1 MGKITEFLKNL
12 FTIGNLASGLIGL
25 GIGFLSFVLLKIVH
39 NTTFNNIV
47 IFIGVGVV
55 FILVVFSLGFL
66 LNNTLFKDD
75 E

>member
-12 FTIGNLASGLIGL
+12 FTVGNLSSGLIGL
-25 GIGFLSFVLLKIVH
+25 GIGILSFVLLKLVH
-39 NTTFNNIV
+39 NTTFQDIL
-47 IFIGVGVV
+47 IFIGVAVV
-55 FILVVFSLGFL
+55 FILVVFSLGSL